1 MPPTHS
7 EYADPVPGVTLNTI
21 AATERVVP
29 SSVFIAS
36 ALVVRAPAKALDVSM
51 RQCARAD
58 RIAATRVAV
67 TSGDAA
73 ADGRAAVA
81 LDASPPVTCTARRSN
96 GADAAAAFFGASS
109 RSSPAHLM
117 RHVSDAA
124 QVRAPSACCA
134 VFFAPD
140 LALLPP
146 RRPCRPYR
154 RLLAAVAAGARRV
167 DARRVLPAAAPATA
181 SARRLGRESVRP
193 DADRPLRLP
202 VHRSLRPRVRHQ
214 HACTAL
220 PQRQQSYGVAA
231 CVPRMLLA
239 QARKGSLGRGSLR
252 ALVVRG
258 ASIGA
263 RTPLRART
271 REGAYVY
278 VYAPGSG
285 RYWICPCAG
294 RL

>member
-1 MPPTHS
+1 VCVAPSPRQPRGPPGPTSISHS
-7 EYADPVPGVTLNTI
+7 PAKRS
-21 AATERVVP
+21 ATPALGPYGLDR
-29 SSVFIAS
+29 
-36 ALVVRAPAKALDVSM
+36 LVVVVGPSHAGSRAVDRHLFCRKA
-51 RQCARAD
+51 R
-58 RIAATRVAV
+58 
-67 TSGDAA
+67 G
-73 ADGRAAVA
+73 
-81 LDASPPVTCTARRSN
+81 ARRSP
-96 GADAAAAFFGASS
+96 GRTAAALTMAGRLVRRAVRRYAAS
-109 RSSPAHLM
+109 RGTLPLRGRGLRRARRLA
-117 RHVSDAA
+117 RGGRVSDAA

-220 PQRQQSYGVAA
+220 PQRQQPYGVAA

-239 QARKGSLGRGSLR
+239 QAREGSLGRGSLR